1 MKTTLKA
8 QAEIMLKTA
17 NLYCTEARVAII
29 RTLLQSSRPLTQ
41 DQIASKVGQR
51 YDKVTIYRTLAS
63 LLEAGLVH
71 KAFTGARTWQ
81 FELGR
86 HCSERQCHPHF
97 TCTQCGSTHCLTD
110 LEPPLTQGPY
120 HGFVIQRQQVHFE
133 GLCPECV

>member
-8 QAEIMLKTA
+8 QAEAMLKA
-17 NLYCTEARVAII
+17 ADLYCTEARVAII
-29 RTLLQSSRPLTQ
+29 RILLQTSRPLTQ

-86 HCSERQCHPHF
+86 HCSDRQCHRTSPVP
-97 TCTQCGSTHCLTD
+97 TAAAPTA
-110 LEPPLTQGPY
+110 
-120 HGFVIQRQQVHFE
+120 
-133 GLCPECV
+133 